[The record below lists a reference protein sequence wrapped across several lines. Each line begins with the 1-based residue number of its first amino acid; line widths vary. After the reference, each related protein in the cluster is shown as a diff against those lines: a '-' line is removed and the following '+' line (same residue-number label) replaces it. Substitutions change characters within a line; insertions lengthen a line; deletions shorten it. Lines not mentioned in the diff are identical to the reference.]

1 MGIVK
6 CKQLAREILYWPG
19 MNKQIEDAV
28 LKCATCQQHRYYQV
42 KETLLSSE
50 VPTMPWSTVAAD
62 LFECLG
68 HQYLVVVNYYS
79 EYIEVQKLET
89 DTHSTSVIG
98 AMSRGPS
105 Q

>member
-19 MNKQIEDAV
+19 MNKQIEDTV
-28 LKCATCQQHRYYQV
+28 SKCATCQQHRHYQV
-42 KETLLSSE
+42 KEPLLSSE
-50 VPTMPWSTVAAD
+50 VPTMPWSIVAAD

-89 DTHSTSVIG
+89 DTHSTSVIE